1 MKIFK
6 ILLILLFIL
15 ALPFLFSYQKPSIFQ
30 EKIIIIEKGETAF
43 NIASKLEKQEIIN
56 NSYSFL
62 LTAFLSNNLKNLQ
75 AGEYSLN
82 SNMNNNEIIE
92 ILSKGKTIKN
102 QITIPEGWNNQ
113 EIAEYLEEK
122 NLFQKQDVLNL
133 INSNA
138 LSVEEDN
145 PPTLEGYLFPDT
157 YLLEKNETLEKT
169 IKIILENFNK
179 KLTPELKEETEKQN
193 KTIFEIITMA
203 SLIEKEVIS
212 YEDKQIVSGILWKRI
227 EAKMPLQV
235 DASIIYI
242 LNEKKQ
248 SISIEDT
255 KIDSPYN
262 TYKYRGL
269 PQGPICN
276 PGIESIKA
284 AIYPIETNYWY
295 YLSKTTKETVFSK
308 TLEEHNL
315 NRSKYLE

>member
-6 ILLILLFIL
+6 ILLVLLAII
-15 ALPFLFSYQKPSIFQ
+15 AIPFLFSYQKPSTFQ

-43 NIASKLEKQEIIN
+43 NIASKLKNQEIIN

-62 LTAFLSNNLKNLQ
+62 VTAFLNNNLKNLQ

-102 QITIPEGWNNQ
+102 RITIPEGWNNK

-122 NLFQKQDVLNL
+122 SLFKKQDVLDL
-133 INSNA
+133 INSNT
-138 LSVEEDN
+138 LKIEEDN

-157 YLLEKNETLEKT
+157 YLLEKNETLENT

-179 KLTPELKEETEKQN
+179 KLTSELKEDIKKQN

-203 SLIEKEVIS
+203 SLIEKEVIN

-235 DASIIYI
+235 DASIMYI
-242 LNEKKQ
+242 LSEKKQ
-248 SISIEDT
+248 NISIKDT

-269 PQGPICN
+269 PKGPICN

-284 AIYPIETNYWY
+284 AIYPIKTNYWY
-295 YLSKTTKETVFSK
+295 YLSKPTKETVFSK
-308 TLEEHNL
+308 TLEEHNI
-315 NRSKYLE
+315 NKNKYLK

>member
-6 ILLILLFIL
+6 ILLVLLVI
-15 ALPFLFSYQKPSIFQ
+15 AAVPFLLSYQKSSTFQ

-43 NIASKLEKQEIIN
+43 NIASKLKKQEIIN
-56 NSYSFL
+56 SSYSFL
-62 LTAFLSNNLKNLQ
+62 ITAFLNNNLKNLQ
-75 AGEYSLN
+75 AGEYFLN

-102 QITIPEGWNNQ
+102 KITIPEGWNNK

-122 NLFQKQDVLNL
+122 NLFKKQDVLDL
-133 INSNA
+133 INSNT
-138 LSVEEDN
+138 LKIEEYN

-157 YLLEKNETLEKT
+157 YLLERNETLENT

-179 KLTPELKEETEKQN
+179 KLTLELREDIKKQN

-235 DASIIYI
+235 DASIMYV

-269 PQGPICN
+269 PKGPICN

-284 AIYPIETNYWY
+284 AIYPIKTNYWY
-295 YLSKTTKETVFSK
+295 YLSKPTKETVFSK
-308 TLEEHNL
+308 TLEEHNI
-315 NRSKYLE
+315 NKNKYLK

>member
-75 AGEYSLN
+75 AGEYSLD

-122 NLFQKQDVLNL
+122 NLFKKQDVLNL
-133 INSNA
+133 INSNT
-138 LSVEEDN
+138 LSVGEDN

-157 YLLEKNETLEKT
+157 YLLEKNETLENT

-179 KLTPELKEETEKQN
+179 KLTPELREEIEKQD

-203 SLIEKEVIS
+203 SLIEKEVII

-308 TLEEHNL
+308 TLEEHNI
-315 NRSKYLE
+315 NRNKYLK